1 MSSGFHGQSSP
12 PKIWRVELID
22 LTSQEKPPFW
32 KLLMRFSDGSMLTL
46 EFNGIPGIAFG
57 KSPEYISF
65 VGLQNG
71 GKDFSCIVT
80 AESGRRDRFR
90 FDIPGQEKLSNG
102 GVAEKLQSVAIRI
115 NILRQHMQQLAEKG
129 EKLGKDLSSAF
140 RYADSWITWLKIEAQ
155 CRE

>member
-1 MSSGFHGQSSP
+1 MSPSWSSSSSP
-12 PKIWRVELID
+12 PKIWGVELVD
-22 LTSQEKPPFW
+22 LTNQEKPPFW
-32 KLLMRFSDGSMLTL
+32 KLLVRFSDGSMLTL

-57 KSPEYISF
+57 KSPEYVSS

-71 GKDFSCIVT
+71 GKDFSCIVIV
-80 AESGRRDRFR
+80 EKGRRDRFH

-102 GVAEKLQSVAIRI
+102 RVAEKLQSVAIRI
-115 NILRQHMQQLAEKG
+115 NILRQQLEQLAEKG

-140 RYADSWITWLKIEAQ
+140 RYADIWITWLKIEAQ